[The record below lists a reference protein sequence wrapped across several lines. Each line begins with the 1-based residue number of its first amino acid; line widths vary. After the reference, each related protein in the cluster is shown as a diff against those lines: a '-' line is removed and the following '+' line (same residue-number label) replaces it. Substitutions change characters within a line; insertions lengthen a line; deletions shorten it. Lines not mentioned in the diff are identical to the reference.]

1 MCLLQVISKKD
12 QEQYWAD
19 KSKPYTYVSVSQ
31 FTEHFKQF
39 HVGQQLENKLLVPY
53 NKAESKKS
61 ALIFKKYLVPIRGL
75 FKASFDKELLLIKQT
90 AVVYI
95 AKTLQ
100 ISFMAIIGA
109 TMFLRTRMHSE
120 TEEDG
125 AVYVGALLFAIITNM
140 FNGFPELPMTI
151 ERLPVLYKH
160 RDLLFHP
167 TWVYTVPTILLR
179 VPISIV
185 ESTVWTILTYY
196 VIGLAPE
203 ASR

>member
-1 MCLLQVISKKD
+1 M
-12 QEQYWAD
+12 D
-19 KSKPYTYVSVSQ
+19 KRKSYTYVSVSQ
-31 FTEHFKQF
+31 FKEHFAQF
-39 HVGQQLENKLLVPY
+39 HVGQELQKELLVLY
-53 NKAESKKS
+53 DKKDSQKS
-61 ALIFKKYLVPIRGL
+61 ALVFKNYLVPKTEL
-75 FKASFDKELLLIKQT
+75 FKASFDKEILLIKRT

-100 ISFMAIIGA
+100 ISFVAIIGA
-109 TMFLRTRMHSE
+109 TMFLRTRMHSRN
-120 TEEDG
+120 EEDG
-125 AVYVGALLFAIITNM
+125 ALYVGALLFALIVNM

-167 TWVYTVPTILLR
+167 TWAYTVPTILLR
-179 VPISIV
+179 VPISMI

-196 VIGLAPE
+196 VIGFAPE